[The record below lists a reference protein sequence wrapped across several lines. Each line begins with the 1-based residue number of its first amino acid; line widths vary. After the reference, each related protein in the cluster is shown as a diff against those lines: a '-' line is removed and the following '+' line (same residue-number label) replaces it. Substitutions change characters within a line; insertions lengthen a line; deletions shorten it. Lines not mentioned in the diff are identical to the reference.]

1 MQARENQNLKV
12 PTVQF
17 PVAEKWKGTVNMAT
31 KEPPSELRRM
41 TRLNTS
47 ARTSI
52 SFAIHPDSS
61 SM

>member
-12 PTVQF
+12 HTVRF
-17 PVAEKWKGTVNMAT
+17 PVAEKWKGKVNMAT
-31 KEPPSELRRM
+31 NKPPSELRRM
-41 TRLNTS
+41 TRLNPL